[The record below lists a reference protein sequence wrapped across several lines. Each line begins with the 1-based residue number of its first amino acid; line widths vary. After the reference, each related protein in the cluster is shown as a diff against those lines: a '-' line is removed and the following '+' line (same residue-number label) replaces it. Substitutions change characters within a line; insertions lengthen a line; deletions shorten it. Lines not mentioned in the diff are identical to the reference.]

1 MSVDAATVRRI
12 ATLARIAITDEEVPP
27 LVGELNQILDWV
39 EQLGEVDTDG
49 VMPMTS
55 VADITAPLRT
65 DVVTDGNKE
74 AEVLKNAPDAREGH
88 FTVPKVVE

>member
-12 ATLARIAITDEEVPP
+12 AALARIAITDDDVPP

-39 EQLGEVDTDG
+39 DHLSEVDTHG
-49 VMPMTS
+49 VAPMVCGTDRTARLR
-55 VADITAPLRT
+55 ADDVTEGGQATDILR
-65 DVVTDGNKE
+65 
-74 AEVLKNAPDAREGH
+74 NAPDAREGH

>member
-55 VADITAPLRT
+55 VTDITAPLRT
-65 DVVTDGNKE
+65 DEVTDGNKE
-74 AEVLKNAPDAREGH
+74 AEVLRNAPDAREGH

>member
-1 MSVDAATVRRI
+1 MSVDAATVRKI
-12 ATLARIAITDEEVPP
+12 ATLARIAIKDEEVPP

-39 EQLGEVDTDG
+39 EQLDEVDTEG

-65 DVVTDGNKE
+65 DAINDGQKE
-74 AEVLKNAPDAREGH
+74 SDVLRNAPDAREGH

>member
-1 MSVDAATVRRI
+1 MSVDAATVRKI
-12 ATLARIAITDEEVPP
+12 AKLSRIAITDEEVPP

-65 DVVTDGNKE
+65 DAITDGQKE
-74 AEVLKNAPDAREGH
+74 AAVLQNAPDAREGH

>member
-1 MSVDAATVRRI
+1 M
-12 ATLARIAITDEEVPP
+12 LARIAIKDDEVPP

-39 EQLGEVDTDG
+39 AQLEEVDTDG

-55 VADITAPLRT
+55 VVDASAPLRAD
-65 DVVTDGNKE
+65 DVSDGGKRDD
-74 AEVLKNAPDAREGH
+74 VLRNAPDAREGH